1 MTIDMHSHWKPAE
14 LADAMRA
21 RSEMPRIVPGEDG
34 NEVLETQHGL
44 QPLVFDEIDRR
55 LGSMDRFG
63 IDRAMLSMQPGFG
76 WMERLAV
83 AQSLPLVRLY
93 NDSVAALCR
102 QHGDRFVAVAA
113 LPLCDLAA
121 AGAEFE
127 RAMGLPGMIGVN
139 LPGDGFLTYAR
150 AQAFRPLF
158 EIAERHRALVFI
170 HRATVPGLSSPR
182 IDKDID
188 NFIERDSTLEMQSTL
203 SSIMITLC
211 LTDLLDAYPDVTV
224 LTHNLGGN
232 LPFEMER
239 LDHRSASRDPDAE
252 LPSVR
257 IRRSAVFVDCN
268 SFGPRAIERAV
279 EVYGAGRIVFGTD
292 GSDFGSQWSL
302 DAVAEMRIADSDR
315 QAIRHDNAAAML
327 APFAAVRD
335 AAE

>member
-1 MTIDMHSHWKPAE
+1 MTIDMHSHWKPAA
-14 LADAMRA
+14 LADALRA
-21 RSEMPRIVPGEDG
+21 RGGIPRIVPGADG
-34 NEVLETQHGL
+34 AEMLETRRGL
-44 QPLVFDEIDRR
+44 EPLAFDDIGRR
-55 LGSMDRFG
+55 LASMDRFG

-76 WMERLAV
+76 WMERLGV
-83 AQSLPLVRLY
+83 EDSLPLVRLY
-93 NDSVAALCR
+93 NDSVADLCR
-102 QHGDRFVAVAA
+102 RHGDRFVAVAA

-127 RAMGLPGMIGVN
+127 RAMGLAGMIGVN

-158 EIAERHRALVFI
+158 EIAQRHRALVFI
-170 HRATVPGLSSPR
+170 HRASMPGLSSSR
-182 IDKDID
+182 IDGDVD
-188 NFIERDSTLEMQSTL
+188 NFVERDSTLEMQSTL

-232 LPFEMER
+232 IPFEIER
-239 LDHRSASRDPDAE
+239 LDHRSASRNPDAE

-257 IRRSAVFVDCN
+257 IRRSRVFVDCN
-268 SFGPRAIERAV
+268 SFGPRAIDRAV

-292 GSDFGSQWSL
+292 GSDFGAQWSL
-302 DAVAEMRIADSDR
+302 DAVAETRIADSGR
-315 QAIRHDNAAAML
+315 QAILHDNAAAML

>member
-1 MTIDMHSHWKPAE
+1 MTIDMHSHWKPAK

-93 NDSVAALCR
+93 NDSVADLCR

-239 LDHRSASRDPDAE
+239 LDHRSTSRDPDAE

-315 QAIRHDNAAAML
+315 QAILHDNAAAML